1 MRMSYSERK
10 KAFFLKKF
18 PAYSVVLFLLV
29 LFSAI
34 WAPRLIYLSELDRL
48 SEDTVSSPAFR
59 RQEVGVSALEHIRS
73 LERPGE
79 YLAVYWLENGFGSE
93 PDIDSPEEIESKRK
107 RWERLDDWSPYLR
120 ACQAV
125 WDDLAY
131 FPVADCKD
139 KDLSVT
145 FENSWMF
152 ERSYNGDRVH
162 EGTDL
167 MPSVN
172 ERETFPIV
180 SMTDGVVEQMGWLEL
195 GGWRIGIRAPHGG
208 YFYYA
213 HLSSYADLEVGDT
226 VRAGDFLGYMGDTGY
241 STKEGTTGKFPVH
254 LHLGIYLNTDTGE
267 EISVNPYPAL
277 KYTEE
282 NKISFKGFHT
292 L

>member
-1 MRMSYSERK
+1 M
-10 KAFFLKKF
+10 
-18 PAYSVVLFLLV
+18 PADEYLQAVLLGRDTLDAVDNAAVRALPAGDHFAAHLHSTVELIICTEGSITLT
-29 LFSAI
+29 LFRTPVTLA
-34 WAPRLIYLSELDRL
+34 
-48 SEDTVSSPAFR
+48 
-59 RQEVGVSALEHIRS
+59 
-73 LERPGE
+73 PGE

-172 ERETFPIV
+172 ERERFPIV